1 MKFKELGLSSEMNKC
16 LDDYGFV
23 VATDIQ
29 QQAIPVA
36 LSGKDIIGQAQTGT
50 GKTAAFGIPL
60 IELTDVTSSEVQHLV
75 VAPTR
80 ELAVQIAKELESL
93 SKFKKVNVVQIFG
106 GSSYTRQMDELKKKP
121 HIVVGTPGRI
131 IDMINKKKLKI
142 HNLKSFTLDE
152 ADEMLAIGFLTEIK
166 EMISYIPKQA
176 QRFMFTATM
185 NKKVQDIAK
194 DLSDDPVSITVS
206 EGMAS
211 TKNIKQSYI
220 VMKENQKYVALTRLL
235 DVNTEG
241 QSVVFGRTKKRV
253 EQLAHALR
261 KCGYNAAGIQ
271 GDMTQNDRSRVM
283 KQFKANEIDILI
295 ATDVAARG
303 IDVKNV
309 VYVYNFDLPDQVEYY
324 THRIG
329 RCGRAGKDGFSV
341 SFIRDV
347 ELEYIKHIEETT
359 DSVII
364 KISTPS
370 QEEAQEATSKRVIGE
385 YEEILE
391 KSKLKDDTHITKLI
405 MERFTAIELAKIV
418 AESVISNKKI
428 YDIELDGEPPV
439 RFNKK
444 TKKATSRGGSGGG
457 GRSRGNRSGGSRDRG
472 SRDGGSRDRGSR
484 DGGSRNRSSGGGNR
498 SGGSRSGGSGSGD
511 GKKRRGSR
519 R

>member
-1 MKFKELGLSSEMNKC
+1 MNFKELGLSEEMNRC

-29 QQAIPVA
+29 QKAIPVA

-50 GKTAAFGIPL
+50 GKTAAFGIPI
-60 IELTDVTSSEVQHLV
+60 IELTDKSEKDVQHLV

-80 ELAVQIAKELESL
+80 ELAVQIAKELEGL
-93 SKFKKVNVVQIFG
+93 SKFKKLNVVQIFG
-106 GSSYTRQMDELKKKP
+106 GSSYQRQMDALKNKP

-142 HNLKSFTLDE
+142 HNLKTFTLDE
-152 ADEMLAIGFLTEIK
+152 ADEMLAIGFLKEIK
-166 EMISYIPKQA
+166 EMISYIPNQA

-185 NKKVQDIAK
+185 NKKVQDVAES
-194 DLSDDPVSITVS
+194 LSDAPVSIAVS

-211 TKNIKQSYI
+211 TKNITQSYV
-220 VMKENQKYVALTRLL
+220 VMKENQKFVALTRYL
-235 DVNTEG
+235 DVNNEG

-253 EQLAHALR
+253 EQLSHALK

-271 GDMTQNDRSRVM
+271 GDMSQNDRSRVM
-283 KQFKANEIDILI
+283 KNFKAGDIDILI

-329 RCGRAGKDGFSV
+329 RCGRAGRAGESIT
-341 SFIRDV
+341 FIRDS
-347 ELEYIKHIEETT
+347 EFEYIKHIESSTN
-359 DSVII
+359 SVIA
-364 KISTPS
+364 KINTPS
-370 QEEAQEATSKRVIGE
+370 QEDAQSATSKRVISE

-391 KSKLKDDTHITKLI
+391 KSKLKEDTHITKLI
-405 MERFTAIELAKIV
+405 MERFSALDLAKIV
-418 AESVISNKKI
+418 AESVIQNKKV
-428 YDIELDGEPPV
+428 YDIALDGEPPV
-439 RFNKK
+439 KFNSR
-444 TKKATSRGGSGGG
+444 TKKATSRGGSRGGSGG
-457 GRSRGNRSGGSRDRG
+457 GRSRNRGNGGGSRDR
-472 SRDGGSRDRGSR
+472 
-484 DGGSRNRSSGGGNR
+484 NRS
-498 SGGSRSGGSGSGD
+498 GSRSGGDRKSSGGDRKSSGGSKFGD
-511 GKKRRGSR
+511 KRRGGR